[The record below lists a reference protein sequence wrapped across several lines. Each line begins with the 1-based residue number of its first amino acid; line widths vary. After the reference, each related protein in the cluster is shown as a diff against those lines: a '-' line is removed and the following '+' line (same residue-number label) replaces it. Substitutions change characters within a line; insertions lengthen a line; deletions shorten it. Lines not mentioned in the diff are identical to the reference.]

1 MEQVTISSKGVLFML
16 PDKGKISASQLAIM
30 IFPTIM
36 ATAILSV
43 PSLTMHYAG
52 HDMWLSPIWGSVV
65 GLAAIGISLGLNS
78 LYPGKT
84 IIEVSSQILGWLPGK
99 LFGLVF
105 LFFWPHLIG
114 LIIRV
119 YGEFISSNALPETPL
134 FVIMG
139 TMTAV
144 CALNVR
150 LGIEVVGRTS
160 QIFVTLLAF
169 LLCLIFVLL
178 IDELNP
184 EELLPFMEKGLL
196 PTFKG
201 AVSPAAWFSEYIV
214 LAFLL
219 PFVHNKK
226 NVTPIMLSSLVI
238 TTIAM
243 VVTNLFC
250 LFLLG
255 DLTDSF
261 AYPVMIAARYITIAD
276 FLQHIEAIVI
286 AIWIF
291 GIFVKISV
299 FLYIFTITAAQWLGL
314 RSYKPLVFPLSYL
327 CMVFTYWLVSDRPG
341 ASSLVSTS
349 ANVYTLVILV
359 ALPAA
364 LYLIALLKK
373 MRGRKKKRS

>member
-1 MEQVTISSKGVLFML
+1 ML

-65 GLAAIGISLGLNS
+65 GVAAIGISLGLNS

-84 IIEVSSQILGWLPGK
+84 IIEVSSQLLGWLPGK

-178 IDELNP
+178 IGELSP

-196 PTFKG
+196 PTLKG

-219 PFVHNKK
+219 PFVHNRK

-243 VVTNLFC
+243 VATNLFC

-299 FLYIFTITAAQWLGL
+299 FLYIFIITAAQWLGL
-314 RSYKPLVFPLSYL
+314 KSYKPLVFPLSYL

-349 ANVYTLVILV
+349 ANVYTLVILL

-373 MRGRKKKRS
+373 MWSRKKKQS